1 MGVAHLWNIL
11 YSRISLYGFESKMS
25 NPKLMVLGTEKD
37 FTKKEVAML
46 TNLIVEKLT
55 AAGIKPDSFAFQ
67 IRVEYK
73 LEETT

>member
-1 MGVAHLWNIL
+1 
-11 YSRISLYGFESKMS
+11 MS

-73 LEETT
+73 LKETT

>member
-1 MGVAHLWNIL
+1 
-11 YSRISLYGFESKMS
+11 
-25 NPKLMVLGTEKD
+25 MVLGTEKD

-46 TNLIVEKLT
+46 TNLIVKKFT
-55 AAGIKPDSFAFQ
+55 AAGIKPESFAFQ